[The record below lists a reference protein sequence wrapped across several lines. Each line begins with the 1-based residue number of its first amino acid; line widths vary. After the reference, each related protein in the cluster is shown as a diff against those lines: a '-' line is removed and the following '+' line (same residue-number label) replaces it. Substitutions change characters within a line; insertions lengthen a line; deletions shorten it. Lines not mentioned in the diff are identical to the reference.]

1 MPTPRHPLSPA
12 TPAYTAGLAATPTMT
27 PEV

>member
-1 MPTPRHPLSPA
+1 MPTPRHTLSPA
-12 TPAYTAGLAATPTMT
+12 TQAYTAGLAATPTMT